1 MKTKLIL
8 PLAIA
13 LAVVTGPMAAQAA
26 CEITGKLV
34 RVKMKD
40 DSQKGK
46 HLLYVKE
53 NALDTFHYTVKT
65 GDDNLAEAAAT
76 LAALQARILVKGST
90 SACPDTSAATPGQAF
105 GIGKVI
111 ELVAVP

>member
-13 LAVVTGPMAAQAA
+13 LAVGAIPAAAQAA
-26 CEITGKLV
+26 CVITGKLV
-34 RVKMKD
+34 RVKIKD
-40 DSQKGK
+40 DSVSGK
-46 HLLYVKE
+46 HVLYVKE
-53 NALDTFHYTVKT
+53 NALDTFHYTVKS
-65 GDDNLAEAAAT
+65 GDDDLVEAAAT
-76 LAALQARILVKGST
+76 LAALQARISVKGS
-90 SACPDTSAATPGQAF
+90 SNNCPDTSAATPGQAF